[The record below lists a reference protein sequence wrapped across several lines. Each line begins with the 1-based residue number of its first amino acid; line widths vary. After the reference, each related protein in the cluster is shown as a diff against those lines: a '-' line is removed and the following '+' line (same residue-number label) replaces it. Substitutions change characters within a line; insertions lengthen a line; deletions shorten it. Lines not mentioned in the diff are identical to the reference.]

1 MTDDN
6 KPNPGSDEARS
17 RGCTCPVM
25 DNSRGIRKPWTG
37 SWWINDRCP
46 LHGDGRELAPV

>member
-6 KPNPGSDEARS
+6 KPTPGSDEARAI
-17 RGCTCPVM
+17 GCTCPVM
-25 DNSRGIRKPWTG
+25 DNNHGKRPGPWG
-37 SWWINDRCP
+37 WWIEERCP